1 MSIVNLFRGT
11 IALFLNSP
19 AKNIA
24 NSLGI
29 DDERVAYTYLDLKN
43 KMNEEEFSKID
54 PKNRIIFLPQCL
66 RASSCKAP
74 QDELGYHC
82 QLCGKCK
89 IATIV
94 KEARKVGSEVFVLPG
109 ASVIP
114 RIIKEFKPQA
124 ILGVACFR
132 ELVQGVS
139 LTEKHN
145 ILSQTIC
152 LLKDGC
158 KNTDVD
164 LDSVKGKL
172 NGAKVST
179 DQLSSSRNN

>member
-1 MSIVNLFRGT
+1 MSVVNLFRGT

-24 NSLGI
+24 NFIGI
-29 DDERVAYTYLDLKN
+29 DEARVAYTYLDLKN

-54 PKNRIIFLPQCL
+54 PKDRIIFLPQCL
-66 RASSCKAP
+66 RSSSCKAP

-94 KEARKVGSEVFVLPG
+94 KEARKVGSKVFVLPG
-109 ASVIP
+109 ADVVPI
-114 RIIKEFKPQA
+114 IIKKFKPQA
-124 ILGVACFR
+124 ILGVACIR
-132 ELVQGVS
+132 ELVQCASLIDKYKITGQGV
-139 LTEKHN
+139 
-145 ILSQTIC
+145 
-152 LLKDGC
+152 LLLRGGC

-164 LDSVKGKL
+164 LNLVNEKL
-172 NGAKVST
+172 NGVKIKKG
-179 DQLSSSRNN
+179 QLSSSKNN